1 MQTIFLNLLCFN
13 IEQLYRKLGLQLQ
26 LRARANPV
34 SRGDF
39 VTQCTST
46 TQSSQNLLFLLHPLI
61 PNIYPSQ
68 KKRKINFGIGL
79 FRWLSSNGCMC
90 VTHFFPFLV
99 DSLLLLS
106 LMEYVNRFALC
117 ASARHRR
124 RLSVVA
130 AAAPRAAILP
140 QSLNRGSSRFL
151 SVIYVE

>member
-1 MQTIFLNLLCFN
+1 MQAIFLNILYFD

-68 KKRKINFGIGL
+68 KKAKINFGFGL

-117 ASARHRR
+117 ASARRR

-130 AAAPRAAILP
+130 AATPRAAILP